1 MFPSNSCWVPP
12 HRWLTSSSLA
22 DFCFIYHTWWALP
35 IRPYRPC
42 GWSQVGHRG
51 CRHII
56 VTGLTIFFLFERL
69 ERCWR
74 LQKQNLIQDI
84 KGRVSI
90 QNSRT
95 CFFFSNL
102 ITIRPESSNVPTS
115 IQSRRPSCFVIIIH
129 KLISGKVDMILCV
142 AAFRWL
148 PITQT

>member
-1 MFPSNSCWVPP
+1 MFPSNSSWVPP

-22 DFCFIYHTWWALP
+22 YFCFIYHTWWALP

-42 GWSQVGHRG
+42 GRSQVGHRG
-51 CRHII
+51 CCHII
-56 VTGLTIFFLFERL
+56 VTARNIFFLLERL
-69 ERCWR
+69 EHCCWV
-74 LQKQNLIQDI
+74 QKQNLIQYI
-84 KGRVSI
+84 KGSISI

-95 CFFFSNL
+95 HFFSNL

-115 IQSRRPSCFVIIIH
+115 IQSRWSSCFVIIIH

-148 PITQT
+148 PITQI